1 MTSHPLGLY
10 FALSGDSGACKWHS
24 FYEVSL
30 VRKSL
35 LMFSRLF
42 SRLGLFAAPLFALV
56 AAGCSKADLTVRQST
71 LDPKGPVAQMQYDVF
86 MDTVWLVVVLFLLVG
101 GLLVYAVVRFRARP
115 GDTAAPIV
123 EEGHGNP
130 LVEIGLITA
139 SIGSL
144 VFIAVPTLSAI
155 WYTDDVPAEAV
166 PKSKLSAWYGQPL
179 DKAVAEQVL
188 EIDVIGKQ
196 WWFRFEYPQLG
207 LTNDAKHSVP
217 NEMVIPKGVAVRIN
231 LRSEDVIHSFWIPK
245 IAGKV
250 DLMPGRKNHMWI
262 QADQV
267 GHYYGQCAEFCG
279 DSHAYMLF
287 RVEVLEPADFAK
299 WVAAQK
305 ADAPPVAAGS
315 KAEQGKNLFAAKS
328 CVMCHNVGGHFGA
341 GAFGPDL
348 THLASRKSLAGAWLD
363 NRDLQKQRALEQQTQ
378 NTESSVEVDRATFK
392 ANLIKWIGSSGISAG
407 ADGKPTKDV
416 KPGNRMHYY
425 KMFNVAGLRETHQTL
440 TAAIPAIKKDTDNE
454 IAVATA
460 NLKVAKAGF
469 TADELDAL
477 AEYLLTLK

>member
-71 LDPKGPVAQMQYDVF
+71 LDPKGPVARMQYDVF

-250 DLMPGRKNHMWI
+250 DLMPGRKNHRWI

-440 TAAIPAIKKDTDNE
+440 TA
-454 IAVATA
+454 
-460 NLKVAKAGF
+460 
-469 TADELDAL
+469 DELDAL

>member
-1 MTSHPLGLY
+1 MGINLHKLLTINHLTIIRESVCREKQTLPCLRWRGLANDIL
-10 FALSGDSGACKWHS
+10 FTKFPASENPP
-24 FYEVSL
+24 F
-30 VRKSL
+30 
-35 LMFSRLF
+35 MFSRII
-42 SRLGLFAAPLFALV
+42 SRVGLFAVPLLALV
-56 AAGCSKADLTVRQST
+56 LAGCSKAALTVRQST
-71 LDPKGPVAQMQYDVF
+71 LDPKGPVAQVQYDVF
-86 MDTVWLVVVLFLLVG
+86 MDTVWLVLVLFFLVG
-101 GLLVYAVVRFRARP
+101 GLLVYAVIRFRARP
-115 GDTAAPIV
+115 GDDTTPII

-144 VFIAVPTLSAI
+144 VFIAIPTLSAI
-155 WYTDDVPAEAV
+155 WYTDDVPVEAV
-166 PKSKLSAWYGQPL
+166 PKSKLAAWYAPAAGAPAL

-217 NEMVIPKGVAVRIN
+217 NELVIPKGVAVRIN

-250 DLMPGRKNHMWI
+250 DLMPGRKNHLWI

-287 RVEVLEPADFAK
+287 RCEVLEPAEFAK

-305 ADAPPVAAGS
+305 QDAAPVPAGS
-315 KAEQGKNLFAAKS
+315 KAARGKELFATKS

-341 GAFGPDL
+341 GMFAPDL
-348 THLASRKSLAGAWLD
+348 THVASRKSLAGAWLD
-363 NRDLQKQRALEQQTQ
+363 NRDLQKQRDLERQTQ
-378 NTESSVEVDRATFK
+378 NTESSVEVDRATLK
-392 ANLIKWIGSSGISAG
+392 ANLIKWIGSSGVSH
-407 ADGKPTKDV
+407 DVNGKPTKDV

-425 KMFNVAGLRETHQTL
+425 KMFNVAGLRETKQ
-440 TAAIPAIKKDTDNE
+440 E
-454 IAVATA
+454 
-460 NLKVAKAGF
+460 F
-469 TADELDAL
+469 TTEELDCL

>member
-262 QADQV
+262 QADQP

-305 ADAPPVAAGS
+305 ADAAPVAAGS

-440 TAAIPAIKKDTDNE
+440 TA
-454 IAVATA
+454 
-460 NLKVAKAGF
+460 
-469 TADELDAL
+469 DELDAL

>member
-71 LDPKGPVAQMQYDVF
+71 LDPKGPVAKMQYDVF

-262 QADQV
+262 QADQP

-305 ADAPPVAAGS
+305 ADAAPVAAGS

-440 TAAIPAIKKDTDNE
+440 TA
-454 IAVATA
+454 
-460 NLKVAKAGF
+460 
-469 TADELDAL
+469 DELDAL

>member
-71 LDPKGPVAQMQYDVF
+71 LDPKGPVARMQYDVF

-440 TAAIPAIKKDTDNE
+440 TA
-454 IAVATA
+454 
-460 NLKVAKAGF
+460 
-469 TADELDAL
+469 DELDAL
-477 AEYLLTLK
+477 AEYLLALK

>member
-1 MTSHPLGLY
+1 
-10 FALSGDSGACKWHS
+10 
-24 FYEVSL
+24 
-30 VRKSL
+30 
-35 LMFSRLF
+35 MFSRLL
-42 SRLGLFAAPLFALV
+42 SRLGLFAAPLFAL
-56 AAGCSKADLTVRQST
+56 AIAGCSKADLTVRQST

-86 MDTVWLVVVLFLLVG
+86 MDTVWLVIVLFVLVG
-101 GLLVYAVVRFRARP
+101 GLLVYAVVRFRSRP

-139 SIGSL
+139 SIGAL

-188 EIDVIGKQ
+188 EVDVIGKQ

-217 NEMVIPKGVAVRIN
+217 NELVIPKGVAVRIN
-231 LRSEDVIHSFWIPK
+231 LRSEDVIHSFWVPK
-245 IAGKV
+245 LAGKV
-250 DLMPGRKNHMWI
+250 DLMPGRKNHMWL
-262 QADQV
+262 QASET

-287 RVEVLEPADFAK
+287 RVEVVEPAEFAK
-299 WVAAQK
+299 WVQRQK
-305 ADAPPVAAGS
+305 ADAAPVVDGS
-315 KAEQGKNLFAAKS
+315 PADKGKTLFAAKS

-348 THLASRKSLAGAWLD
+348 THVASRKSLAGAWLD
-363 NRDLQKQRALEQQTQ
+363 NRDLGAQRALERKNE
-378 NTESSVEVDRATFK
+378 NTESSVAVDPAKLK
-392 ANLIKWIGSSGISAG
+392 ANLIKWIGSSGTSHG
-407 ADGKPTKDV
+407 TDGKPTKDV

-425 KMFNVAGLRETHQTL
+425 KMFNVAGLNETKQT
-440 TAAIPAIKKDTDNE
+440 
-454 IAVATA
+454 
-460 NLKVAKAGF
+460 F
-469 TADELDAL
+469 TAEELDYL

>member
-250 DLMPGRKNHMWI
+250 DLMPGRKTHMWI

-305 ADAPPVAAGS
+305 ADAAPVAAGS

-440 TAAIPAIKKDTDNE
+440 TA
-454 IAVATA
+454 
-460 NLKVAKAGF
+460 
-469 TADELDAL
+469 DELDAL

>member
-1 MTSHPLGLY
+1 MVIFIHKTLSIKDLFFNYRAFSGKQASFPCLALQGLANDM
-10 FALSGDSGACKWHS
+10 FFTKFPPSENLFH
-24 FYEVSL
+24 
-30 VRKSL
+30 
-35 LMFSRLF
+35 MFSRIF
-42 SRLGLFAAPLFALV
+42 SRVGLLAVPFLALV
-56 AAGCSKADLTVRQST
+56 LAGCSKADLQVRQST
-71 LDPKGPVAQMQYDVF
+71 LDPKGPVAQMQYEVF
-86 MDTVWLVVVLFLLVG
+86 MDTVWLVLVLFVLVG
-101 GLLVYAVVRFRARP
+101 GLLVYAVIRYRSRP
-115 GDTAAPIV
+115 GDSVAPIV

-139 SIGSL
+139 SIGAL

-155 WYTDDVPAEAV
+155 WYTDDVPAESVA
-166 PKSKLSAWYGQPL
+166 KSKLSAWYGAPGL
-179 DKAVAEQVL
+179 DKAVSEQVL

-207 LTNDAKHSVP
+207 LTNEAKHSVP

-287 RVEVLEPADFAK
+287 RCEVVEPAEFAK

-305 ADAPPVAAGS
+305 ADAAPVAAGS

-341 GAFGPDL
+341 GAFAPDL
-348 THLASRKSLAGAWLD
+348 THVASRKSLAGAWLD
-363 NRDLQKQRALEQQTQ
+363 NRDPKAQRAAEKSSPLG
-378 NTESSVEVDRATFK
+378 TEAIGAIDRATQK
-392 ANLIKWIGSSGISAG
+392 ANLIKWIGSSGISVG

-440 TAAIPAIKKDTDNE
+440 S
-454 IAVATA
+454 
-460 NLKVAKAGF
+460 
-469 TADELDAL
+469 ADELDAL

>member
-1 MTSHPLGLY
+1 
-10 FALSGDSGACKWHS
+10 
-24 FYEVSL
+24 
-30 VRKSL
+30 
-35 LMFSRLF
+35 MFSRIF
-42 SRLGLFAAPLFALV
+42 SRFGLLAAPFFALIL
-56 AAGCSKADLTVRQST
+56 AGCSKADLQVRQST
-71 LDPKGPVAQMQYDVF
+71 LDPKGPVAQVQYEVF
-86 MDTVWLVVVLFLLVG
+86 MDTVWLVLVLFVLVG
-101 GLLVYAVVRFRARP
+101 GLLVYAVIRYRARP
-115 GDTAAPIV
+115 GDSTVPVI

-139 SIGSL
+139 SIGAL

-155 WYTDDVPAEAV
+155 WYTDEIPAESVA
-166 PKSKLSAWYGQPL
+166 KSKLSAWYGAPGL
-179 DKAVAEQVL
+179 DKAVADQVL
-188 EIDVIGKQ
+188 EIDVVGKQ

-207 LTNDAKHSVP
+207 LTNEAKHSVP

-250 DLMPGRKNHMWI
+250 DLMPGRKNRMWI

-287 RVEVLEPADFAK
+287 RCEVVEPADFAK

-305 ADAPPVAAGS
+305 ADAAPVAAGS
-315 KAEQGKNLFAAKS
+315 KAEQGKALFAAKS

-363 NRDLQKQRALEQQTQ
+363 NRDPKAQLAQEQGSPLG
-378 NTESSVEVDRATFK
+378 TEASAPVDRATLK
-392 ANLIKWIGSSGISAG
+392 ANLIKWIGSSGVAVG
-407 ADGKPTKDV
+407 ADGKPTADV

-425 KMFNVAGLRETHQTL
+425 KMFNVAGLRETNQKL
-440 TAAIPAIKKDTDNE
+440 S
-454 IAVATA
+454 
-460 NLKVAKAGF
+460 
-469 TADELDAL
+469 ADELDAL